1 MQVCTACMVVS
12 LLTTC
17 MNFNTPPLA
26 QNAPFDARFATQ
38 TRKYHSTK
46 KLRKHVCH
54 LILVCTIQSML
65 GRFVQLH
72 LDHSSVSKRPAWLV
86 YNHRPDK
93 ASALSL
99 CHPRVSFGL
108 LKVVRLVGRFS
119 QSSRDFAVLACSC
132 FALCIAHCLCF
143 APRCHDPLIVRSA
156 SNLSTVPWFHFG
168 LCIRLDF
175 HDQH

>member
-1 MQVCTACMVVS
+1 MSSAVNLFLEPFTECAHSARIRTDTTFDQDCGLKANVQVCTACMVVS

-99 CHPRVSFGL
+99 SLSVI
-108 LKVVRLVGRFS
+108 
-119 QSSRDFAVLACSC
+119 LACHLG
-132 FALCIAHCLCF
+132 F
-143 APRCHDPLIVRSA
+143 
-156 SNLSTVPWFHFG
+156 
-168 LCIRLDF
+168 
-175 HDQH
+175 